1 MSDTATPEPKTE
13 TGNGQMNAGQPIPSP
28 ITILAQYVKD
38 LSFENPRAP
47 ASLAA
52 AAQKAPQV
60 EINVDVQARDMQNE
74 VYEVTLRIVG
84 TARSAPVEGQEAA
97 SEPETA
103 FILDL
108 SYGGLF
114 RLQGLKDEL
123 RKPVLLIEA
132 PRLLF
137 PFAREIMATV
147 SRQGGFPPLLIN
159 PVDFADLYRRQAMA
173 ADGSAGGAAGDT
185 LQGQAPA
192 AAEDDKFNV

>member
-1 MSDTATPEPKTE
+1 MSDTATPDTQD
-13 TGNGQMNAGQPIPSP
+13 TAQTNGQAGEGQPAPAP

-60 EINVDVQARDMQNE
+60 EINVDVQARDMQND
-74 VYEVTLRIVG
+74 VYEVSLRIVG
-84 TARSAPVEGQEAA
+84 TARSAPTEEKAEA
-97 SEPETA
+97 ETA

-114 RLQGLKDEL
+114 RLQGVKDEL

-137 PFAREIMATV
+137 PFAREIMANV

-173 ADGSAGGAAGDT
+173 AGGDTVQGTAPAAGD
-185 LQGQAPA
+185 A
-192 AAEDDKFNV
+192 DDKFNV